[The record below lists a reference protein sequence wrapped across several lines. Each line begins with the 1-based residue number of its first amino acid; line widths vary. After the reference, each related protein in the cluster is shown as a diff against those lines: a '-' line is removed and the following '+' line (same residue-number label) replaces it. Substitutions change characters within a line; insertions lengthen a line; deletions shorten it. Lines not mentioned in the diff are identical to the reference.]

1 MRTSPAA
8 VATLV
13 AALVALAAPVS
24 AAEPGGCDA
33 FAWPLATEI
42 GWITAPDRLQVKS
55 GATIESVP
63 ERAVELAL
71 VPQADAVLAALPTGS
86 PAKKP
91 DAAFAG
97 TVRFAA
103 PQKPGLFQVTLSTGG
118 WIDVIQGGA
127 ALKDVAHTGKLD
139 CPHAR
144 KSVRF
149 EIGGDPF
156 IVQITSAPSSTIVIT
171 VKPSD

>member
-8 VATLV
+8 AAVL
-13 AALVALAAPVS
+13 AALFALAAPLG

-33 FAWPLATEI
+33 FDWPLATEI

-63 ERAVELAL
+63 EKAVELAL
-71 VPQADAVLAALPTGS
+71 MPQADAVLAVLPTGS

-97 TVRFAA
+97 TVHFAA
-103 PQKPGLFQVTLSTGG
+103 PQKPGLYQVTLSTGG
-118 WIDVIQGGA
+118 WIDVVQDGA

-149 EIGGDPF
+149 EIGDGPF
-156 IVQITSAPSSTIVIT
+156 IVQITSAPSSTIVVT
-171 VKPSD
+171 VKPSE